1 MDIIHEFNFSEI
13 RPTLEQKTWMAGLIM
28 SKVETSSSL
37 AKKYHYSRKR
47 LNTIVSQI
55 REGKVLHSHGGR
67 PRVLDE
73 ESYKNCRDEIFGREA
88 GVISV
93 LARGARSSRKRFGSA
108 LDLFVSGQ
116 AQVQSRPGR
125 DLHTLAAFDVTRQ
138 RPGLGEDLGRF
149 GAASALCE
157 CVIRV
162 VEEESSPRL
171 YDDLLNGLDEIATSS
186 AAATTAQTATGY
198 AQSHHQGFAT
208 KQKIKTNP

>member
-73 ESYKNCRDEIFGREA
+73 ESYKNCRDEIFGDSE
-88 GVISV
+88 ITQEI
-93 LARGARSSRKRFGSA
+93 LAEHIHDEYHATFHRRYPRRYNEI
-108 LDLFVSGQ
+108 LE
-116 AQVQSRPGR
+116 
-125 DLHTLAAFDVTRQ
+125 HE
-138 RPGLGEDLGRF
+138 EDLQLSRRSLKRYILKLHPHVF
-149 GAASALCE
+149 
-157 CVIRV
+157 
-162 VEEESSPRL
+162 SPMC
-171 YDDLLNGLDEIATSS
+171 
-186 AAATTAQTATGY
+186 
-198 AQSHHQGFAT
+198 
-208 KQKIKTNP
+208 